1 MDNVQVINQAVDL
14 FFRRNTALDVA
25 TPKDLLPILV
35 ELDFFTKEQIAGWPL
50 RQLLDQL
57 DKEGAI
63 KQIPTI
69 KPVRKKNETYWFF
82 VREKKSDLK
91 LATHE

>member
-14 FFRRNTALDVA
+14 FFHRNSALDVA
-25 TPKDLLPILV
+25 TPKDLIPILV
-35 ELDFFTKEQIAGWPL
+35 ELGFFKQEQTTGWPL
-50 RQLLDQL
+50 RKLLDQM
-57 DKEGAI
+57 DSEGDI

-82 VREKKSDLK
+82 VRERKSNLK
-91 LATHE
+91 LATQD